1 MRGCEPSCLF
11 QSAMSPISLQACDA
25 QFEMWRSIFLWPRAG
40 RCDGHKTAQHCLD
53 NLFRWAGPPQV
64 VMLYCLHACHM
75 RPKFGNF
82 LSYPTETPSSL
93 FGPCPW
99 QYGMPVPLGQG
110 ETQDKLMQ
118 GRTLSPA
125 KITSTYDHCTVC
137 IVYRFYLCLH
147 RPATGQYLHLNAYRH
162 HPHYYRHFAATG
174 QYYCSEFF

>member
-1 MRGCEPSCLF
+1 VKYLYLYIYIYIYIHTYIHILKYNN
-11 QSAMSPISLQACDA
+11 A
-25 QFEMWRSIFLWPRAG
+25 
-40 RCDGHKTAQHCLD
+40 TAQHCLD

-75 RPKFGNF
+75 RPKFVNF
-82 LSYPTETPSSL
+82 LGYPTETPSSL

-174 QYYCSEFF
+174 QYYCSEFI